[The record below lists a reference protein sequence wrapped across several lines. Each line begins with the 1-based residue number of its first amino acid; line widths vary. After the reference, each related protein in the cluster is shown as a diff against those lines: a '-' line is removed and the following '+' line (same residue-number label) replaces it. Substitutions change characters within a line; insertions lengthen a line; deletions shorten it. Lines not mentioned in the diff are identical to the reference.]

1 MLCILLHLWFA
12 SAVSAG
18 MKSTWSAAFPDVD
31 RAYFDRRYVPT
42 RYLVPIASEPGSA
55 RAISHDSDRP
65 QAKAI
70 SQISRYLLHFLG
82 NAPRCAE
89 QLPWHYRMT
98 YGKNDLWENA
108 LSASCPGAVKQTHP
122 VDRIVTM
129 RLARSSVDAVPMGAL
144 PVAVCDEMNCT
155 AKFPCPAASL
165 LSPIRVARVSRLIGN
180 FDTTAKPRGW
190 QADFLPDELARIYL
204 GTCAPLDRGPLWVIF
219 LVIFLAQTHETPLE
233 FEWRFVRLGQ
243 KYDQKYDPKRA
254 PVQRRT
260 GSQVD
265 AGQLVGQKVCLPAT
279 GLRCSI
285 KIAYQAADASH
296 PNRGEQARR
305 RTRKFCRTV
314 HLIADCNGQS
324 SHRNGIN

>member
-165 LSPIRVARVSRLIGN
+165 LSPILVARVSRLIGN

-233 FEWRFVRLGQ
+233 FEWRFLF
-243 KYDQKYDPKRA
+243 
-254 PVQRRT
+254 PVSCFLRWSLA
-260 GSQVD
+260 SQVIGRWFSTVPLTD
-265 AGQLVGQKVCLPAT
+265 SPGRSSPFEGRFVGGSSYRASAVLWAG
-279 GLRCSI
+279 RIFS
-285 KIAYQAADASH
+285 AAGTSLA
-296 PNRGEQARR
+296 PY
-305 RTRKFCRTV
+305 
-314 HLIADCNGQS
+314 
-324 SHRNGIN
+324 